1 MILKRASKKANRF
14 AIMNFHYSKKI
25 PSISIS
31 YSVFNDKNEWC
42 GVICYGLGAIPS
54 IGSPYN
60 LGQGEIM
67 ELVRVALN
75 GKQESTSKAIAIS
88 LKLIK
93 KDCPMTKLI
102 VSYSDTGQNHIG
114 IIYQATNWY
123 CVGQLKSSGIEYWYK
138 GRWTHAKTISDV
150 VKKRGLK
157 RNTLKQKK
165 SSGKIKYLYPL
176 NKQIRKQIE
185 QISKPYPKNICLVGE
200 KKSQSAI
207 QQEVRGVIPTTR
219 LQLNVN

>member
-1 MILKRASKKANRF
+1 MILKRASKKANKY
-14 AIMNFHYSKKI
+14 AIMNFHYSKTMPNI
-25 PSISIS
+25 MCS
-31 YSVFNDKNEWC
+31 YSVFNDKNQWC
-42 GVICYGLGAIPS
+42 GIIAYGLGAIPS

-75 GKQESTSKAIAIS
+75 GKQESTSKALSIS

-102 VSYSDTGQNHIG
+102 VSYADTGQNHRG

-123 CVGQLKSSGIEYWYK
+123 YVGQLKSSGTEYWYK
-138 GRWTHAKTISDV
+138 GKWTHAKTISDV
-150 VKKRGLK
+150 VKKTRLK
-157 RNTLKQKK
+157 RNTLKQRK

-176 NKQIRKQIE
+176 NKIMRKKIE
-185 QISKPYPKNICLVGE
+185 KISKPYPKELGIDSVKVTHNITNIE
-200 KKSQSAI
+200 KAGQYRPQCS
-207 QQEVRGVIPTTR
+207 
-219 LQLNVN
+219 N